1 MDHLVI
7 YAGSTKS
14 SQVVRTHQQ
23 RMWFCIDAIEVRKGS
38 DGLENNIECT
48 QNSYNSCM
56 LVNSRLLAYIL
67 PLLRIVPNS
76 YTTSACNII
85 CTRSMCTSLA
95 VLAAN

>member
-56 LVNSRLLAYIL
+56 LVNSRLLAIY
-67 PLLRIVPNS
+67 
-76 YTTSACNII
+76 YHC
-85 CTRSMCTSLA
+85 
-95 VLAAN
+95 